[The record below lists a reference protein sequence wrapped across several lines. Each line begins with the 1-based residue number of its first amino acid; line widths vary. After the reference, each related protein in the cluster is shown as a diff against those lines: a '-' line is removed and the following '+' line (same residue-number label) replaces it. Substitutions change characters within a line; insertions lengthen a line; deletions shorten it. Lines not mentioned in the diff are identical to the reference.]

1 MKLLQKTW
9 VAVILTLCMIVAA
22 IGIGQWRAGTTPQ
35 TSVDTGTVTLD
46 TTLNTSEYEQK
57 WIADQAGVLSAQE
70 KKQIAIYQANW
81 VKQFDILIA
90 VNTVSSLSQT
100 IEDYAYETGERIGIA
115 IQDGILVV
123 DASTGN
129 CFLAVGQEFPLTDS
143 QITSYLDNHLYEDAM
158 SQQYGEGIL
167 NLFSALH
174 DYYVDRYG
182 VNLQQTP
189 YGIVP
194 PSRMVVRVIFLLI
207 IGLVIASVLDGV
219 RYQRYHQKYYGNPNP
234 PFVFRPILFWH
245 GPGFGWY
252 RRRWNGVPPGS
263 FSGGFRSHHRH
274 NHSSGGFGNHPRGG
288 GFSGGG
294 FGSNPRGGGFSRSSR
309 GGGFGGHS
317 RGGGFSGGS
326 RGGSSRGGGF

>member
-9 VAVILTLCMIVAA
+9 VAVVLTICMIVVA
-22 IGIGQWRAGTTPQ
+22 IGIGQWRADTTPEAS
-35 TSVDTGTVTLD
+35 TEAGTATLN

-70 KKQIAIYQANW
+70 IKQIAIYQANW

-90 VNTVSSLSQT
+90 VNTVPSLSQT
-100 IEDYAYETGERIGIA
+100 IEDYAYETGERIGLA
-115 IQDGILVV
+115 MQDGILVV

-143 QITSYLDNHLYEDAM
+143 QITSYLDHYLYEDAM

-182 VNLQQTP
+182 VNLKQTSSSKAIDL
-189 YGIVP
+189 IV
-194 PSRMVVRVIFLLI
+194 LLI
-207 IGLVIASVLDGV
+207 MGLIFASALD
-219 RYQRYHQKYYGNPNP
+219 RYLFRRYHETYYGNPNP

-252 RRRWNGVPPGS
+252 RRRWNRVPPGS
-263 FSGGFRSHHRH
+263 FSGGFGSHHH
-274 NHSSGGFGNHPRGG
+274 HSGGSFGSHPRGG
-288 GFSGGG
+288 GFSGGFRGGG
-294 FGSNPRGGGFSRSSR
+294 FGSNPRGGGFSSSSR
-309 GGGFGGHS
+309 GGGFGGRS
-317 RGGGFSGGS
+317 RGGGFSRRSGGG
-326 RGGSSRGGGF
+326 RSRGGGF